1 MFTGKFDY
9 ETDKVPTF
17 AQYCKAHGEKA
28 RNHTSVVTLIWKPN
42 AYPNYTFQ
50 TEKFKLR
57 IRVTE
62 DNREQ
67 LADLLQTTIEEGICL
82 AVTILDPKNYT
93 FTIDSHESETVAWT
107 QLGDSGYRAEI
118 QEKSSKGKSKKR
130 VPSTDA

>member
-50 TEKFKLR
+50 TEKFRLR
-57 IRVTE
+57 IRTTE
-62 DNREQ
+62 GNREQ
-67 LADLLQTTIEEGICL
+67 LANLLQTAIEESICL
-82 AVTILDPKNYT
+82 AVTILDPKAYT
-93 FTIDSHESETVAWT
+93 FTIDSHESETVNWT
-107 QLGDSGYRAEI
+107 QLGDSGYRAVI
-118 QEKSSKGKSKKR
+118 QEKPSKSKSKKR
-130 VPSTDA
+130 VSSSET